1 MARHKVYRA
10 INVTKREVYHGVS
23 ENIEKRKQEH
33 CSGSTKSLEHWDC
46 GNDKIIFKEISSH
59 NKQSNAS
66 KKAHSLENAYKHH
79 KGFKNIKT
87 RGI

>member
-1 MARHKVYRA
+1 
-10 INVTKREVYHGVS
+10 
-23 ENIEKRKQEH
+23 
-33 CSGSTKSLEHWDC
+33 LEHWDC